1 MNETQ
6 ELPHGITGYSYRKLD
21 IWERSQ
27 VLAVRVI
34 TIALALPRDPGMA
47 VIVRQLVGSVGSI
60 GANIAEGHG
69 RFSRAA
75 YANHLSIAK
84 GSASEV
90 GSWLNLL
97 RRLDEIAPETESE
110 LQTEIDSTIGLL
122 KHKIRTLTTA
132 DRDEKTVPRET
143 SRLAVSQ
150 KPRRFMGLSG
160 CRFVVHR

>member
-6 ELPHGITGYSYRKLD
+6 ERSLSTTGYSYRKLD

-34 TIALALPRDPGMA
+34 TIARALTRDPGMS
-47 VIVRQLVGSVGSI
+47 VIARQLVGSAGSI

-97 RRLDEIAPETESE
+97 RRLDEIAPETEYE
-110 LQTEIDSTIGLL
+110 LQAEVDSAIGLL
-122 KHKIRTLTTA
+122 KYKIRTLTTA
-132 DRDEKTVPRET
+132 DRDEKARARRT
-143 SRLAVSQ
+143 
-150 KPRRFMGLSG
+150 KPVNPKPES
-160 CRFVVHR
+160 V

>member
-1 MNETQ
+1 MNETR
-6 ELPHGITGYSYRKLD
+6 ERPIGATGYSYRQLD

-34 TIALALPRDPGMA
+34 TIARQLPRDPGMS
-47 VIVRQLVGSVGSI
+47 VIARQLVGSVGSI

-97 RRLDEIAPETESE
+97 RRLDQIPPDTESE
-110 LQTEIDSTIGLL
+110 LQTEIDSEIGLL
-122 KHKIRTLTTA
+122 KHKIRTLTAA
-132 DRDEKTVPRET
+132 DRDEKARTQRNKPT
-143 SRLAVSQ
+143 SPQPEAMQVL
-150 KPRRFMGLSG
+150 
-160 CRFVVHR
+160 

>member
-6 ELPHGITGYSYRKLD
+6 ERRHSITGYSYRKLD

-97 RRLDEIAPETESE
+97 RRLDEIAPTSWHPQ
-110 LQTEIDSTIGLL
+110 LTWRRSA
-122 KHKIRTLTTA
+122 RT
-132 DRDEKTVPRET
+132 
-143 SRLAVSQ
+143 
-150 KPRRFMGLSG
+150 
-160 CRFVVHR
+160 